1 MGMNLVVQGLGFVG
15 SAMAIACAMAKGQ
28 DGRLAFNVVGVD
40 LPTEQGLRRINSI
53 NAGEFPFETNDQF
66 LIEAAMQVNLAGNLT
81 ATANEEVYGLA
92 DVVIVDIHLDVDQ
105 SSDVLAK
112 VNFGAFKSAIRS
124 FASRIAPNT
133 LVIIETTV
141 PPGTC
146 ELVVAPILKECML
159 ARGLDPE
166 SILLAHSYERV
177 MPGDHYLDSIRNFWR
192 VYAGHTK
199 SAGEACHQFLS
210 QVIDTKSFPLTQLRS
225 TTESELAKILEN
237 AYRAVNIAFVDEW
250 SRLAEKIG
258 VDMFNVLEAIR
269 VRPTH
274 NNIRQ
279 PGFGVGGYCLTKDP
293 LLAEVAANQ
302 LFALPGLQFPL
313 SRSAVLIN
321 REMPMETLK
330 QVEAELGNLRGKKIL
345 LLGVTYR
352 QDVGDTRHS
361 PSTFFAIKASARGAL
376 IRAFDPCAKLW
387 PEIDITLELEL
398 PPAEEFDVIVIA
410 VQHRQFR
417 NMDFAQWMGG
427 SSAMLFDANNVLDEE
442 TWDKIERTGVRVRG
456 IGRGR
461 FNRVVELT

>member
-1 MGMNLVVQGLGFVG
+1 MAMNLVVQGLGFVG
-15 SAMAIACAMAKGQ
+15 SAMAIACAMAKNQ
-28 DGRLAFNVVGVD
+28 DGSLAFNVVGID
-40 LPTEQGLRRINSI
+40 LPTEQGLSRIKAI
-53 NAGEFPFETNDQF
+53 NAGTFPFKTTDQ
-66 LIEAAMQVNLAGNLT
+66 LLTQAAMQVHLAGNLT
-81 ATANEEVYGLA
+81 ATTDEEVYRRA
-92 DVVIVDIHLDVDQ
+92 NVIIVDIHLDVDQ
-105 SSDVLAK
+105 SSDGLAK
-112 VNFGAFKSAIRS
+112 VDFGGFKSAIHS
-124 FASRIAPNT
+124 FASRIPPHS

-146 ELVVAPILKECML
+146 KLVVAPILKECLL

-166 SILLAHSYERV
+166 SIMLAHSYERV

-192 VYAGHTK
+192 VYAGHTE
-199 SAGEACHQFLS
+199 SASEACHQFLS
-210 QVIDTKSFPLTQLRS
+210 KVIDTKNFPLTQLRS

-250 SRLAEKIG
+250 SRLAEQIG
-258 VDMFNVLEAIR
+258 VDMFNVVEAIR

-302 LFALPGLQFPL
+302 LFALPSLQFPL

-361 PSTFFAIKASARGAL
+361 PSTYFAVEALARGAM
-376 IRAFDPCAKLW
+376 IRAFDPCAKSW
-387 PEIDITLELEL
+387 PEIDIPLEVAL
-398 PPAEEFDVIVIA
+398 PPAAEFDVIVMA
-410 VQHRQFR
+410 VPHRQFR
-417 NMDFAQWMGG
+417 NMDFSQWMVGSGG
-427 SSAMLFDANNVLDEE
+427 MLFDANNVLDEE
-442 TWDKIERTGVRVRG
+442 TWDKIERAGVRIKG

-461 FNRVVELT
+461 FNSTKGLT